1 MKEDTIRKQKYVP
14 FNLIACTGSHPLEL
28 HSPTSF
34 VNVSHRVYF
43 FAIAFPAAIIP
54 TFKVITCMCVQ
65 HTGLKSKENT
75 SPQWAW
81 YSSIRGEQCTLTGW
95 CSSNTISSHTPFV
108 IFLLKKQ
115 ELILSEEVPK
125 IMMTS
130 CLNENVKDGWVALA
144 GTAKTQKREQ

>member
-1 MKEDTIRKQKYVP
+1 MKEDTKRKRKYVP
-14 FNLIACTGSHPLEL
+14 FNLIACTGGHPLEL

-34 VNVSHRVYF
+34 VNVRHRVYF

-54 TFKVITCMCVQ
+54 TFKVITCM
-65 HTGLKSKENT
+65 SKENT

-81 YSSIRGEQCTLTGW
+81 HSSISGEQCTLTGW
-95 CSSNTISSHTPFV
+95 CSSNTTSSHTPFV

-130 CLNENVKDGWVALA
+130 CVNENVKDGWVALA
-144 GTAKTQKREQ
+144 GTAKTQKRAQ